1 MARLRSSLAVAA
13 VAAAIPTIAAAQSWS
28 PGSEIVGQP
37 VTVTTNGI
45 SDTVY
50 LNADGTARI
59 ITPGGREVPAS
70 WTSNGGQLCLRTGMG
85 SECWQP
91 QTPLQAGQPVT
102 WASNC
107 NAATTWLA
115 SAVNTPAPPPP
126 VAQPAG
132 ERG

>member
-1 MARLRSSLAVAA
+1 MARLRSIAVAA
-13 VAAAIPTIAAAQSWS
+13 VVATFPAIAAAQAWS

-37 VTVTTNGI
+37 VTVTANGV

-50 LNADGTARI
+50 LNADGSARI
-59 ITPGGREVPAS
+59 VTPGGMTVPAS
-70 WTSNGGQLCLRTGMG
+70 WTSSGGQLCLRTGAA
-85 SECWQP
+85 SDCWQP
-91 QTPLQAGQPVT
+91 QAPLQAGQPVT

-107 NAATTWLA
+107 NSATTWVA
-115 SAVNTPAPPPP
+115 SAVNSPPPAP